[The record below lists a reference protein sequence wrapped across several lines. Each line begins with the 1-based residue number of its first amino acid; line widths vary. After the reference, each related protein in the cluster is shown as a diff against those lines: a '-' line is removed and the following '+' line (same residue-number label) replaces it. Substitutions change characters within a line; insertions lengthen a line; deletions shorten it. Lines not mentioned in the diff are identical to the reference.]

1 MTFFKA
7 LFQSES
13 ARLFRRFWSSFL
25 YPYRWS
31 FIVSA
36 FFMAITALSTAA
48 LAHFVKD
55 VFDDI
60 FLAKAQERLWFL
72 GSLVLGV
79 FALKGFS
86 AFGHSF
92 VLTRAGQK
100 ISALFQQALFKRL
113 VYADHTLFAC
123 YPSGKLLSLLTY
135 DTQVVF
141 RGLTQT
147 LVSFV
152 RDSLTLICL
161 VILMFYQDWRLSC
174 VACFGFP
181 LSLCL
186 VLFVGKKMRYLSG
199 QTQEA
204 MGALHAFF
212 QQAFQGISL
221 IKAYT
226 MEAFEIKRARE
237 NVDAFVRFNLKNAR
251 IKAFLHPL
259 MESIGGTAVAIV
271 IFYGGYQVIMG
282 VRSPGALMSFI
293 TALLMSYEPLKKLA
307 HLNGHLQEA
316 LSALARL
323 FRLYDTPQTIH
334 DTGNAKALQVSNG
347 EVVFDNISFA
357 YKKEAP
363 LFQNF
368 SCTIDGG
375 KRIALVGHSG
385 AGKSTLLHLMLRF
398 YDVTAGR
405 ILVDGQDIR
414 AVTLASLRQSM
425 AFVSQDTILFDD
437 TIANNIRYGCLDAT
451 DAAVEKAA
459 KQAFAHDFIRA
470 LPDGYQAAIGER
482 GLRLSGGQRQRL
494 AIARAFLKNAP
505 LLLLDEATS
514 SLDSASEQWVQK
526 ALEKLM
532 HQRTTF
538 IIAHR
543 LNTVQNADTIYVLD
557 QGAIV
562 EQGTHSA
569 LLKKRGVYAKL
580 VAPSLEMSAVPNK
593 REMGLKV

>member
-1 MTFFKA
+1 MI
-7 LFQSES
+7 
-13 ARLFRRFWSSFL
+13 
-25 YPYRWS
+25 Y
-31 FIVSA
+31 I
-36 FFMAITALSTAA
+36 
-48 LAHFVKD
+48 
-55 VFDDI
+55 
-60 FLAKAQERLWFL
+60 
-72 GSLVLGV
+72 
-79 FALKGFS
+79 
-86 AFGHSF
+86 
-92 VLTRAGQK
+92 
-100 ISALFQQALFKRL
+100 
-113 VYADHTLFAC
+113 
-123 YPSGKLLSLLTY
+123 
-135 DTQVVF
+135 
-141 RGLTQT
+141 
-147 LVSFV
+147 
-152 RDSLTLICL
+152 
-161 VILMFYQDWRLSC
+161 
-174 VACFGFP
+174 
-181 LSLCL
+181 
-186 VLFVGKKMRYLSG
+186 KKTDL
-199 QTQEA
+199 
-204 MGALHAFF
+204 
-212 QQAFQGISL
+212 
-221 IKAYT
+221 
-226 MEAFEIKRARE
+226 
-237 NVDAFVRFNLKNAR
+237 NLKSIFYFFLNQD
-251 IKAFLHPL
+251 FLHPL
-259 MESIGGTAVAIV
+259 MESIGGTAVAVV

-334 DTGNAKALQVSNG
+334 DTGNAKALQVRKG

-459 KQAFAHDFIRA
+459 KQAFAHDFICA
-470 LPDGYQAAIGER
+470 LPDGYQTAIGER

-580 VAPSLEMSAVPNK
+580 VAPSLEVSAVPNK
-593 REMGLKV
+593 QEVGLKA